1 MTDTERFEFE
11 GYDVYV
17 VVDEDGNR
25 TVIDPVEE
33 LTQMSRQ
40 IGELETCRRL
50 LREICDQQK
59 NNHTWLGTVAGQEW
73 LEAAKA
79 AGGE

>member
-1 MTDTERFEFE
+1 MMDTERFEFE

-17 VVDEDGNR
+17 VVDGDGNR

-40 IGELETCRRL
+40 IDELRAELSKKTGELETCRKL
-50 LREICDQQK
+50 W
-59 NNHTWLGTVAGQEW
+59 H
-73 LEAAKA
+73 EAILA

>member
-1 MTDTERFEFE
+1 MSETDTYRAEAGYWERIARQQT
-11 GYDVYV
+11 
-17 VVDEDGNR
+17 DELSKV
-25 TVIDPVEE
+25 T
-33 LTQMSRQ
+33 S
-40 IGELETCRRL
+40 ELEECRRL